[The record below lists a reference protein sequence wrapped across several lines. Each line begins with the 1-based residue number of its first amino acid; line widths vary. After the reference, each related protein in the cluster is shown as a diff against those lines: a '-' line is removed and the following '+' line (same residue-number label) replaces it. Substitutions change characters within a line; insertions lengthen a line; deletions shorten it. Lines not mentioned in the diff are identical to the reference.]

1 VYLRVLAVWAGIGIT
16 ALAVASDNPTADD
29 DSPRDEV
36 LHEAPAAHPPTPA
49 LNPAVPASAI
59 IAHGRPQQLRLRS
72 SVALVR
78 DQTDGV
84 VMLAHSIDE
93 QRPIAS
99 LTKLMT
105 AIVVLDAAQPFD
117 EPIEITTL
125 DRDRLKGSR
134 SRLQIGSI
142 FTRRELLH
150 VALAASDNRAAAALA
165 RSYPGGQTQLVR
177 AMNDKARQFG
187 MTKTRFVEAT
197 GLDKHNVST
206 ARDLAKLAA
215 QLDSYP
221 IVRMLSTTAE
231 LTLYDQRHHASLEFF
246 NTNPYVRNAHWQVDL
261 SKTGYISEA
270 GNCLLMTSVI
280 NNRPVTLVLL
290 NAWGKMSPYGD
301 STRIRD
307 WLTRTERQIEKQS
320 EKVARAAL

>member
-1 VYLRVLAVWAGIGIT
+1 MYFRVLAVWGGIGIT
-16 ALAVASDNPTADD
+16 ALAVAG
-29 DSPRDEV
+29 DSQDANNEQPQDEV
-36 LHEAPAAHPPTPA
+36 VVAAPAAPPAVPTFS
-49 LNPAVPASAI
+49 PAVPASAI
-59 IAHGRPQQLRLRS
+59 AVRGRPEQVRLRS

-78 DQTDGV
+78 DQSDGV
-84 VMLAHSIDE
+84 LMLAHSIDE

-99 LTKLMT
+99 ITKLMT

-117 EPIEITTL
+117 ESIEITAA

-134 SRLQIGSI
+134 SRLPIGSV

-150 VALAASDNRAAAALA
+150 VALAASDNRAASALA
-165 RSYPGGQTQLVR
+165 RSYPGGQAQFVR
-177 AMNDKARQFG
+177 AMNDKAQQFG

-197 GLDKHNVST
+197 GLDRRNVST
-206 ARDLAKLAA
+206 ARDLA
-215 QLDSYP
+215 QLVTELERYP
-221 IVRMLSTTAE
+221 IVRMLSTTAD
-231 LTLYDQRHHASLEFF
+231 LTIHDQRHRVSMNFY
-246 NTNPYVRNAHWQVDL
+246 NTNPYVRSPNWRVDL

-280 NNRPVTLVLL
+280 NNRPVTVVLL

-301 STRIRD
+301 SARIRD

-320 EKVARAAL
+320 QQVAHASL